1 MSVMIAV
8 YWFDRLI
15 IWLDVM
21 TTSVF
26 VQLYTTMKQLK

>member
-8 YWFDRLI
+8 YWSDQLI
-15 IWLDVM
+15 IWLDAV

>member
-15 IWLDVM
+15 ILLDVM